1 MNSNA
6 NIYQFQNNPFSTN
19 LRPSMDLNQI
29 QDLLGPIDSTV
40 DHYKKTDMQ
49 HLSDVFRGQSEYL
62 GSTILNAMLDQN
74 AFMFKEIL
82 PMKFTQQLRVRW
94 NLIKMTKTLAEYSAD
109 QSVPNMTEAEVQEE
123 STFMVRRGIGM
134 RMDHATWS
142 TPAGKREYVLKAAAM
157 VRAVREVVEQ
167 TALLTLLNTENN
179 YGDMYTKG
187 TGKAMFEADLF
198 FFGLLQKEDHGL
210 YVLNKELKNW
220 FQRSGVVPDTYL
232 VPPRMIDF
240 AQLHPSESKY
250 SNAGSD
256 ARKNLKSPNKA
267 TLGFGDIYEVA
278 PVDMDHDDEAIEPLN
293 RRRAIGGFFAVR
305 DFSINRRDA
314 TTNYATKDCNTQ
326 IYCAEDDNYHT
337 FNLNSMRER
346 LKEIT
351 KDANFGDMHYYNLT
365 CSNSDSQKR
374 YGDEL
379 GKHYKEH
386 AARNYKNYT
395 TPWSLTTAAANG
407 EEEWVVLDK
416 NFDAAYTRAD
426 NMAENT
432 QKQIDDKD
440 AEFARITSIRQNTV
454 DLFQTQY
461 LVSFLKNPNEVTP
474 PQFDFMPE
482 NRSPL
487 KNHLD
492 IHEAMTY
499 FGKLMTACAKFVFDL
514 FCKVNSGTV
523 ESKLNYRE
531 MAAIFNLNHDNGT
544 GIILDHE
551 DYHERCA
558 NMLDKGDISKA
569 DCEEKLNAFD
579 FCCSEAACAML
590 FDLDSD
596 NSLNTTYKENG
607 LCGFLD
613 GIRNCLKLTQ
623 EQFQRYLQDAMLS
636 FMNAATLKKLHK
648 KPVEDMQF
656 NSSLLFFTSQTYLF
670 QVVSP
675 EVHSMIQQYD
685 WFICNDI
692 PMPLSWIAIRPRRLY
707 RTGSI
712 IACRRGAQLG
722 CTLYGYPDFQWAND
736 VIGKTM
742 TGHLT
747 FHHSAAV
754 LDPNA
759 TMTVHDCIVTG
770 YVCGESAKIYN
781 KSNEDTHTAPSEIS
795 SVFAYPVSDPYYGDS
810 TVSSGSLPRPLF
822 FGKYKHKH
830 TPPNFVIND
839 LVFQK
844 ALCLATDEQL
854 IDTDL
859 YQAQEEYKR
868 SFKPPFGSV
877 KSIARFCFQEVQFV
891 YVNQKRL
898 GIEDQGHL
906 TSQQRRPG
914 ARNMLNGFFTT
925 LAPVEMHYYV

>member
-6 NIYQFQNNPFSTN
+6 NIYQLQNNPFSTN

-351 KDANFGDMHYYNLT
+351 EDANFGDMHYYNLT

-379 GKHYKEH
+379 TNSYTAYRKKHMEPLQTNIPLSSFLVNILAIGVPQKDENEIVVAYKQITIEEMNADAAFTTDIQKGVIDQIENAIFPIFGRVTIPDFSFLPSQYSEH
-386 AARNYKNYT
+386 TNVPDFNYAMDLLSKLMTETAKFIFDLFLKVNANDVEIPQNFNKTDFRTSMEMTEESCDIVIDHNNYHQRCMAMRDSDNIT
-395 TPWSLTTAAANG
+395 HKEC
-407 EEEWVVLDK
+407 EENLNK
-416 NFDAAYTRAD
+416 FDAA
-426 NMAENT
+426 
-432 QKQIDDKD
+432 
-440 AEFARITSIRQNTV
+440 
-454 DLFQTQY
+454 
-461 LVSFLKNPNEVTP
+461 
-474 PQFDFMPE
+474 
-482 NRSPL
+482 
-487 KNHLD
+487 
-492 IHEAMTY
+492 
-499 FGKLMTACAKFVFDL
+499 CAQ
-514 FCKVNSGTV
+514 
-523 ESKLNYRE
+523 
-531 MAAIFNLNHDNGT
+531 AAITLFNIISTTGGLSDFYGNMQNALNIQKVQWDNAVAT
-544 GIILDHE
+544 
-551 DYHERCA
+551 
-558 NMLDKGDISKA
+558 
-569 DCEEKLNAFD
+569 
-579 FCCSEAACAML
+579 AM
-590 FDLDSD
+590 F
-596 NSLNTTYKENG
+596 
-607 LCGFLD
+607 
-613 GIRNCLKLTQ
+613 
-623 EQFQRYLQDAMLS
+623 S
-636 FMNAATLKKLHK
+636 FMKASTLKKLQDLEVK
-648 KPVEDMQF
+648 NMSF
-656 NSSLLFFTSQTYLF
+656 NWYLLFFTLKSYLF
-670 QVVSP
+670 DSSGAMCEWDDVNNLLKWNFESQKD
-675 EVHSMIQQYD
+675 SMIQQYD

-781 KSNEDTHTAPSEIS
+781 KAKEETNTDPSEIS

-822 FGKYKHKH
+822 FGNYQHKN
-830 TPPNFVIND
+830 TPPNFAIND
-839 LVFQK
+839 PVFQK
-844 ALCLATDEQL
+844 ALCLATAPEL
-854 IDTDL
+854 IHTDY